1 MDPSSENPIPEY
13 LDLPLRE
20 FLDLVAS
27 DGSAP
32 GGGSVAA
39 VAVALAAGLA
49 GMAAR
54 LSTGRLADA
63 PELADRADASRL
75 RVAPLARADAE
86 SYGRVL
92 DASCLPGEPDP
103 EIRRERLRDAL
114 SGAADVPLAVAEV
127 GSEVAGIA
135 ALLVERGNPN
145 LEGDA
150 MAAVLLADAGVR
162 ASAALAGINLS
173 AAKVEDDRLERASKL
188 VDSSAATV
196 RRATGDDGRG

>member
-1 MDPSSENPIPEY
+1 MSLVPTPENTAQEY
-13 LDLPLRE
+13 LDLPLGE
-20 FLDLVAS
+20 FLDRVAS
-27 DGSAP
+27 DRHAP

-54 LSTGRLADA
+54 LSTDQMGDA
-63 PELADRADASRL
+63 SELAGCADASRR
-75 RVAPLARADAE
+75 RVAPLAKADAE

-92 DASCLPGEPDP
+92 DALRSQGDP
-103 EIRRERLRDAL
+103 ETREERIREAL

-127 GSEVAGIA
+127 GGEVAGIA
-135 ALLVERGNPN
+135 ARLVEEGNPN

-150 MAAVLLADAGVR
+150 MTAVLLAAAGVR
-162 ASAALAGINLS
+162 ASAALAEINLS

-196 RRATGDDGRG
+196 RRATGVEG

>member
-1 MDPSSENPIPEY
+1 VHSPENTASEY
-13 LDLPLRE
+13 LDLPLGE
-20 FLDLVAS
+20 FLERVAS
-27 DGSAP
+27 EEPAP
-32 GGGSVAA
+32 GGGSVSA

-54 LSTGRLADA
+54 LSTGQMDEAQ
-63 PELADRADASRL
+63 ELAGRADASR
-75 RVAPLARADAE
+75 RRAAPLARADAE

-92 DASCLPGEPDP
+92 DALRSQGDP
-103 EIRRERLRDAL
+103 ETRGERIRAAL

-135 ALLVERGNPN
+135 ARLVEEGNPN

-150 MAAVLLADAGVR
+150 MTAVLLADAGVR

-173 AAKVEDDRLERASKL
+173 AAKVEDDRLERAGKL
-188 VDSSAATV
+188 VDSSAAAV
-196 RRATGDDGRG
+196 QRATGGDGRG